1 MKKKH
6 RRAVCFV
13 IHDGDNTDF
22 IYHSPNGKSY
32 YIQQINYDPD

>member
-1 MKKKH
+1 MKKKY

-22 IYHSPNGKSY
+22 IYHSSTGKSY